1 MGLLRELLASK
12 PVRTPLE
19 FGINEN
25 IRFTALSNEERKR
38 DGEIIRRNNYMTFVK
53 YDSEGNAL
61 ANSEFSYMNL
71 DNTSEYVWENLID
84 QVTQMNKIAQTFNP
98 DASIDPTEGYEDLEE
113 LQKDLKTKPG
123 CAKLLATM
131 SEQFTTALEGKLGPD
146 SMLIRL
152 KIVTD
157 TKTGKYLQLP
167 KEAHVME
174 PMAEEK
180 STLNITTYEMKC
192 KNKALEPASLTADK
206 KGDAPDTVVKKKSAL
221 AGL

>member
-25 IRFTALSNEERKR
+25 IRFTTLSNEERKR

-71 DNTSEYVWENLID
+71 DSTSEYVWENLID

-98 DASIDPTEGYEDLEE
+98 EASIDPTEGYEDLEE
-113 LQKDLKTKPG
+113 LQKDLKTKSG
-123 CAKLLATM
+123 CAKLLKIM
-131 SEQFTTALEGKLGPD
+131 SEQFEEALEGKIGPD
-146 SMLIRL
+146 SPLLRL
-152 KIVTD
+152 KIITD
-157 TKTGKYLQLP
+157 AKTGKYLQLP

-174 PMAEEK
+174 LMDSKP
-180 STLNITTYEMKC
+180 TLNISAYELKN
-192 KNKALEPASLTADK
+192 KNKALDTPVIEADR
-206 KGDAPDTVVKKKSAL
+206 KGDAADTVVKKKSAL

>member
-25 IRFTALSNEERKR
+25 IRLVSLSNEERKR

-53 YDSEGNAL
+53 YDAEGNAL

-71 DNTSEYVWENLID
+71 DNTSEYVWDNLID

-98 DASIDPTEGYEDLEE
+98 DAVVDPTDGYDDLKE
-113 LQKDLKTKPG
+113 LEKDLKTKAG
-123 CAKLLATM
+123 CAKLLAIM
-131 SEQFTTALEGKLGPD
+131 SEQFAAALDGKLGKD
-146 SMLIRL
+146 SMLLRL

-157 TKTGKYLQLP
+157 SKTGKYLQLP
-167 KEAHVME
+167 KEPHVLE
-174 PMAEEK
+174 PMVNEP
-180 STLNITTYEMKC
+180 SLNISAYEMKN
-192 KNKALEPASLTADK
+192 KNKALEASIITADK
-206 KGDAPDTVVKKKSAL
+206 KGDAADTVVKKKSAL